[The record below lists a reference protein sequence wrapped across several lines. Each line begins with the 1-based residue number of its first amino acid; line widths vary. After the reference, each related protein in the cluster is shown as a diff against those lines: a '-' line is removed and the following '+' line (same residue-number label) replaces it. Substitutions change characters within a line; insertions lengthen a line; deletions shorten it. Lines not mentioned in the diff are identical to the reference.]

1 MDYETNLHSPAAERL
16 MRSNPD
22 KGHGGNHSG
31 HMASTGE
38 YEMKDGQRGNDYEK
52 IFQETQKYDRARLAT
67 DRAPKRLGS

>member
-1 MDYETNLHSPAAERL
+1 MDYETNLHSAAAEKL

-31 HMASTGE
+31 SMGTSGE
-38 YEMKDGQRGNDYEK
+38 YGMRDGMRGNDYEQL
-52 IFQETQKYDRARLAT
+52 FQETQRYDAGRLNK